1 MGLFRRCADLH
12 DLHARTRSLPH
23 GALDRHEGHGVLHRF
38 GLDSGRSARARP
50 NTASK
55 ASPPVRTSDHRHEQ
69 PRSGRSGRRA
79 TVVPGQVMAAQDAG
93 RLAGSAMHFIM
104 AIVLLAVL
112 ASSTACRTMTGL
124 AGLPTSQASAAA
136 ELGIEPGDVMLSVG
150 GEEVT
155 GFLQFGD
162 LVRPVGVN
170 SPRSPGNATA
180 RSSPI
185 PSSSAVVSPPRA
197 RTPSRDSLSATASS
211 RSRAPTSSAGTTSS
225 CARRPGGRVRR
236 HHCRPGR

>member
-1 MGLFRRCADLH
+1 MIFMHELGHYLTARWTGMKVTEFFIGFGPRLWSFRKGETEYGVKGIPAGAYVRIIGMNNLDPV
-12 DLHARTRSLPH
+12 DPDDEQRSY
-23 GALDRHEGHGVLHRF
+23 RVK
-38 GLDSGRSARARP
+38 SW
-50 NTASK
+50 
-55 ASPPVRTSDHRHEQ
+55 
-69 PRSGRSGRRA
+69 PRKML
-79 TVVPGQVMAAQDAG
+79 VVS
-93 RLAGSAMHFIM
+93 AGSAMHFIM

-112 ASSTACRTMTGL
+112 AFFYGAQNDDGAWQVSR
-124 AGLPTSQASAAA
+124 TSQASAAA

-211 RSRAPTSSAGTTSS
+211 RSRAPTSSAGTTTT
-225 CARRPGGRVRR
+225 
-236 HHCRPGR
+236 